1 MHPGKPL
8 NWNIVI
14 LGAWN
19 PSILTP
25 DWVREHMFHAPQGT
39 SVEVQVAL
47 DRPAPMRIRHEGVT
61 ITPAADRL
69 IGACT
74 SNDDDSIK
82 RVGVVLGRA
91 VLALSRTPLAAAGV
105 NRRYRFDAIPPTVA
119 DVVCSPLDEKLTK
132 SGRPPGVRVVKRRIP
147 WNNGLLNLEI
157 AVDEAKPLGT
167 ITFNY
172 ELISNDA
179 DSLCKWIGRTDDMGR
194 DAREILN
201 SILKVEVSGD
211 DDDDDDDN

>member
-1 MHPGKPL
+1 MRPGKPL
-8 NWNIVI
+8 NWDIVI

-25 DWVREHMFHAPQGT
+25 DWVREHMFEAPQGT

-47 DRPAPMRIRHEGVT
+47 DRPAPMRIRYEGVT
-61 ITPAADRL
+61 VTPAADRL

-74 SNDDDSIK
+74 SNDDGSIK
-82 RVGVVLGRA
+82 QVGVVLGLAVRA
-91 VLALSRTPLAAAGV
+91 LPRTPLAAAGV
-105 NRRYRFDAIPPTVA
+105 NRRYRFDTIPPTVA
-119 DVVCSPLDEKLTK
+119 DVVSSPLDEKLTV
-132 SGRPPGVRVVKRRIP
+132 SGRPPCVRIVKRRIP
-147 WNNGLLNLEI
+147 WSDGHLNLEI
-157 AVDEAKPLGT
+157 TVDEAKPVGT

-179 DSLCKWIGRTDDMGR
+179 ESLRTWVARTDDMAR

-201 SILKVEVSGD
+201 NILEVEVSEND
-211 DDDDDDDN
+211 DDDGT

>member
-1 MHPGKPL
+1 MHPGKPI
-8 NWNIVI
+8 NWDIVVV
-14 LGAWN
+14 GAWN

-25 DWVREHMFHAPQGT
+25 NWVREYMFEAPQGT

-47 DRPAPMRIRHEGVT
+47 DRPAPMRISHGGVT
-61 ITPAADRL
+61 VTPAADRL

-82 RVGVVLGRA
+82 QVGVVLSRA
-91 VLALSRTPLAAAGV
+91 VLALPRTPLAAAGV

-119 DVVCSPLDEKLTK
+119 DVVCSSLDEKLTS
-132 SGRPPGVRVVKRRIP
+132 SGRSSGVRIVKRRIP
-147 WNNGLLNLEI
+147 WSDGHLNLEI
-157 AVDEAKPLGT
+157 TVDEAKPVGT

-179 DSLCKWIGRTDDMGR
+179 ESLCKWVGRTDDMGR
-194 DAREILN
+194 DAKEILN
-201 SILKVEVSGD
+201 NILQVEVSGD
-211 DDDDDDDN
+211 DDDDDT

>member
-1 MHPGKPL
+1 MHPGKPF
-8 NWNIVI
+8 NWDIVVV
-14 LGAWN
+14 GAWN

-25 DWVREHMFHAPQGT
+25 DWVREHMFEAPAGT

-61 ITPAADRL
+61 VTPAADRL

-82 RVGVVLGRA
+82 QVGVVLGRA
-91 VLALSRTPLAAAGV
+91 VLALPRTPLAAAGV
-105 NRRYRFDAIPPTVA
+105 NRRYRFNAIPPTVA
-119 DVVCSPLDEKLTK
+119 DVVCSPLDEKLT
-132 SGRPPGVRVVKRRIP
+132 SNGRPPVVRIVKRRIA
-147 WNNGLLNLEI
+147 WNDGHLNLEI
-157 AVDEAKPLGT
+157 AVDEAEPVGT

-179 DSLCKWIGRTDDMGR
+179 ESLGKWVGQTDDMAR

-201 SILKVEVSGD
+201 NILQVEVSGD
-211 DDDDDDDN
+211 DDDDDT